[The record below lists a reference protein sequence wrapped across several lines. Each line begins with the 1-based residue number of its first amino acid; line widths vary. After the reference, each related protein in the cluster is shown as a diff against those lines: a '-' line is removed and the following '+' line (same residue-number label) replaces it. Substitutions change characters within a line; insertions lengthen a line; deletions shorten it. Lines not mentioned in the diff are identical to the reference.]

1 MKKTLILL
9 AALLFSTMYTS
20 ARRVVFVTVDGYRWQ
35 ELFSGADSLLIG
47 NNEQLK
53 ANYWKTTAEERRSLL
68 MPFTWS
74 EIARN
79 GLMIGNRWKGCRMQ
93 VKNKMQFSYPG
104 YNELLCGHPDD
115 EQINTNNPVWN
126 PNVSILE
133 IANNT
138 DRYKG
143 KVLIFNTSVNFYRKI
158 KS

>member
-93 VKNKMQFSYPG
+93 VKNKMQFS
-104 YNELLCGHPDD
+104 
-115 EQINTNNPVWN
+115 
-126 PNVSILE
+126 
-133 IANNT
+133 
-138 DRYKG
+138 
-143 KVLIFNTSVNFYRKI
+143 
-158 KS
+158 